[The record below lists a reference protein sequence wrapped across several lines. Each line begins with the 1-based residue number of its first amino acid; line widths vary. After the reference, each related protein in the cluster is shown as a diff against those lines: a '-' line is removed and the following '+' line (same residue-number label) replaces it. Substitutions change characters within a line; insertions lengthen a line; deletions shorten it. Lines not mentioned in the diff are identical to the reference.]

1 MNDEQIIPVILCGGV
16 GSRLWPLSRES
27 FPKQFIS
34 IFSKNISLLQ
44 STVNRSRKIQNVED
58 PILICNEEHRFI
70 VAEQMRE
77 INIKPQ
83 SILLEPFGKNTAPA
97 ITLAAL
103 KSLER
108 YKDPTILVLSSD
120 HIFKNETPFLK
131 SIISGKIFSD
141 DDKLVTFGIIPKE
154 PHTGYGYIE
163 SEEPLNPKKI
173 NGERIIRF
181 IEKPNLSSAKKLI
194 QDKKYSW
201 NSGIFLFKSKTI
213 INEMNK
219 YAPDILEI
227 CRSSIK
233 KQAYDLDFQRIDKN
247 EFSKC
252 PNLSID
258 ICIMEKTDQG
268 VVLPLDAGWSD
279 IGDWS
284 SVWKN
289 SIKDL
294 DGNVKRGEI
303 FLRETKNSYFRSEGK
318 LVVGLGV
325 EDLIVVDTDDT
336 LLVTKKRFSQE
347 VKNIVNYLKEA
358 NYKEATENKK
368 VYRPWGFYISSIE
381 NKEWKVKLICV
392 NPKQSL
398 SLQKHKFRSEHW
410 VVVKGEASLEINQN
424 KFNLSSNES
433 TYIPI
438 GAKHRLS
445 NPGSKPLLLI
455 EVQSGSYL
463 GEDDIIRYEDKYGRG
478 I

>member
-58 PILICNEEHRFI
+58 PILICNEAHRFI

-77 INIKPQ
+77 INIQPQ

-108 YKDPTILVLSSD
+108 CKDPTILVLSSD

-141 DDKLVTFGIIPKE
+141 NDKLVTFGIIPKE

-163 SEEPLNPKKI
+163 SEKPLNPKKI

-181 IEKPNLSSAKKLI
+181 IEKPNLSYAEKLI

-213 INEMNK
+213 INEINK
-219 YAPDILEI
+219 YNPDILEI

-289 SIKDL
+289 SNKDL

-303 FLRETKNSYFRSEGK
+303 FLRETKNSYFRSERK
-318 LVVGLGV
+318 LVVGLGL
-325 EDLIVVDTDDT
+325 EDLIVVDTDDA

-381 NKEWKVKLICV
+381 DKKWKVKLICV

-424 KFNLSSNES
+424 KFNLSINES

-463 GEDDIIRYEDKYGRG
+463 GEDDIIRYEDIYGR
-478 I
+478 

>member
-1 MNDEQIIPVILCGGV
+1 MSDEQIIPVILCGGL

-44 STVNRSRKIQNVED
+44 STANRSKKIKNVED
-58 PILICNEEHRFI
+58 PILICNEAHRFI

-77 INIKPQ
+77 INIQPQ

-120 HIFKNETPFLK
+120 HIFKNETTFLK

-141 DDKLVTFGIIPKE
+141 DNKLVTFGIIPKE

-181 IEKPNLSSAKKLI
+181 IEKPNLSYAKKLI

-213 INEMNK
+213 IKEINK

-233 KQAYDLDFQRIDKN
+233 KQSYDLDFQRIDKN

-252 PNLSID
+252 PNLSVD

-289 SIKDL
+289 SNKDIN
-294 DGNVKRGEI
+294 GNVKRGEI
-303 FLRETKNSYFRSEGK
+303 FLRETKNSYFRSEHK
-318 LVVGLGV
+318 LIVGLGV
-325 EDLIVVDTDDT
+325 EDLIVVDTDDA

-381 NKEWKVKLICV
+381 DKKWKVKLICV

-410 VVVKGEASLEINQN
+410 VVVKGEASLEINQS